1 MVSHSAPRKQ
11 AERLVATARVTQCH
25 LDPAVS
31 FAAGDTLVE
40 THEQCHEIRQYLP
53 DLGRSQPR
61 TICRCC

>member
-31 FAAGDTLVE
+31 FAAGDTL
-40 THEQCHEIRQYLP
+40 
-53 DLGRSQPR
+53 S
-61 TICRCC
+61 